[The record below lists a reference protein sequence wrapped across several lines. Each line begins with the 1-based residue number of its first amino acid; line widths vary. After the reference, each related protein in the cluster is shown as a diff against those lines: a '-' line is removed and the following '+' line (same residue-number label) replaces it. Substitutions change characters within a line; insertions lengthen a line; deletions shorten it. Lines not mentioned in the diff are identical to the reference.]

1 MSECF
6 VFYFYNEDVAR
17 AHTLKR
23 VTVEDDEIRFL
34 LGADNECV
42 VRRPGKIEITDE
54 KIEIDTADSIVWKG
68 YVEREDHV
76 PENLLIR
83 EYRKVEDDRIRTTV
97 TGYYQ
102 SESEREAKSAKAL
115 IAFGRAKADE
125 PSLEET
131 KYLFFLCDGSSFAA
145 AWDLG
150 LKIPR
155 ELENE
160 WREEIKANLLAKI
173 AETDG
178 NERIATVKRYCDLL
192 KEDEAARY
200 IAAFA
205 EEKRLEPEEIE
216 ELTAYREGRVKRG
229 ERIKRAFISDTVDA
243 APAGFVSY
251 PVAALIGR
259 RYETRLESNVRV
271 YAPAGTDFNEVW
283 YAFSVGRVGFLD
295 LGLIRYRK
303 MMDCCLSLLYQPFFD
318 DLYRQIKN
326 AIGGIP
332 KRKRKTIEKKILRFY
347 VDPKRLAIVKLLT
360 ERGAPVAGYDF
371 FEEHGVYEKSKE
383 LLDLIRAAR

>member
-1 MSECF
+1 MEGYLALNIRGVGPYGAGLS
-6 VFYFYNEDVAR
+6 VYPL
-17 AHTLKR
+17 TGI
-23 VTVEDDEIRFL
+23 TV
-34 LGADNECV
+34 GADAVRLFFAGGEECV
-42 VRRPGKIEITDE
+42 AENPRGVTETDGGIEIEEADNVVWRGVPEELSREFRPGDGKPG
-54 KIEIDTADSIVWKG
+54 S
-68 YVEREDHV
+68 
-76 PENLLIR
+76 
-83 EYRKVEDDRIRTTV
+83 
-97 TGYYQ
+97 
-102 SESEREAKSAKAL
+102 KAL
-115 IAFGRAKADE
+115 VAFRRAKADE

-145 AWDLG
+145 WDLG

-155 ELENE
+155 DLENA
-160 WREEIKANLLAKI
+160 WREEIKATLLAKI

-192 KEDEAARY
+192 QEDEAARY

-259 RYETRLESNVRV
+259 RYETRQDSVPRV
-271 YAPAGTDFNEVW
+271 YAPAGVTFNEVW
-283 YAFSVGRVGFLD
+283 YAFLAGRIAFLD

-303 MMDCCLSLLYQPFFD
+303 MLDCCLSLLCQPFFD

-347 VDPKRLAIVKLLT
+347 ADPVRLATVELLT
-360 ERGAPVAGYDF
+360 SKGAKVIGHEF
-371 FEEHGVYEKSKE
+371 NLEHDVYGKSRE
-383 LLDLIRAAR
+383 LIDLIRAAR

>member
-1 MSECF
+1 MEGHLALYIRG
-6 VFYFYNEDVAR
+6 VGLGTWPLAGI
-17 AHTLKR
+17 
-23 VTVEDDEIRFL
+23 TVEADAVRLSFAGGEECVAENPEGVTETDGGIEIEE
-34 LGADNECV
+34 ADNV
-42 VRRPGKIEITDE
+42 VWRGVPEELSREFRPGDGK
-54 KIEIDTADSIVWKG
+54 
-68 YVEREDHV
+68 
-76 PENLLIR
+76 PE
-83 EYRKVEDDRIRTTV
+83 
-97 TGYYQ
+97 
-102 SESEREAKSAKAL
+102 SKAL
-115 IAFGRAKADE
+115 VAFRREKARE

-145 AWDLG
+145 WELG

-160 WREEIKANLLAKI
+160 WRERIKANLLAKI

-178 NERIATVKRYCDLL
+178 NERIKTVKRYCDLL
-192 KEDEAARY
+192 QEDEAARY

-259 RYETRLESNVRV
+259 RYETRFESNVRV
-271 YAPAGTDFNEVW
+271 YAPAGIDFNEVW

-318 DLYRQIKN
+318 DLYLQIKN

-360 ERGAPVAGYDF
+360 ERGVPVAGYDF

-383 LLDLIRAAR
+383 LIDLIRAAR